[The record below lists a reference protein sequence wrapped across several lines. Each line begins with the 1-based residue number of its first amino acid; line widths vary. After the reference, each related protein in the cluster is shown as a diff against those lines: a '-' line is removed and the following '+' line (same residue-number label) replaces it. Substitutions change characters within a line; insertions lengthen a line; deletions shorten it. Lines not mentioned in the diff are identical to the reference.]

1 MGYKKVSGK
10 IKFWKLTETEV
21 GEVLVNDGIYIG
33 EEAGKFG
40 PQYRFREP
48 DQFVVL
54 SGRQLGWLLDNYA
67 SPGDKCRVI
76 YGGQEILTK
85 GNFKG
90 KPVHQFELEL
100 AEDDCAVSP
109 VTIIEQTVKEASP
122 QVEVTLE
129 PAKKV
134 VKAATE
140 TKVTP
145 VSKLVA
151 VDEVPPE
158 PKKKTRIVKSG
169 KEAPKAINWDAED
182 IEL

>member
-1 MGYKKVSGK
+1 MGYKKVSGR
-10 IKFWKLTETEV
+10 IKFWKLNETSP

-76 YGGQEILTK
+76 YAGQEILTK
-85 GNFKG
+85 GTFKG

-100 AEDDCAVSP
+100 ADDEAASP
-109 VTIIEQTVKEASP
+109 VETIEQP
-122 QVEVTLE
+122 VEVAEVAAEVTPE
-129 PAKKV
+129 PAKTV
-134 VKAATE
+134 SKAAKE
-140 TKVTP
+140 PKAKVSP
-145 VSKLVA
+145 KLVVA
-151 VDEVPPE
+151 EDVAPE
-158 PKKKTRIVKSG
+158 PKKTRIVKSG